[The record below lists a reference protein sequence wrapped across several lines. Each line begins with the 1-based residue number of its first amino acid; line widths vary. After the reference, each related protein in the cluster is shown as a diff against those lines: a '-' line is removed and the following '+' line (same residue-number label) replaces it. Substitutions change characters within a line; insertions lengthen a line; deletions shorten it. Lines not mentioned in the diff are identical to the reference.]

1 MFLPTILFNSQSWT
15 NLTKGDMEKLSATQ
29 MKFLKRILHAVSST
43 SNIVVLMELGVAP
56 IEQEIHIRQL
66 VFLHHILTR
75 DNEMFI
81 QQGCY
86 KYEKDEEILWDC
98 RDG

>member
-1 MFLPTILFNSQSWT
+1 
-15 NLTKGDMEKLSATQ
+15 MEKLSATQ

-56 IEQEIHIRQL
+56 IEQEIRIRQL

-75 DNEMFI
+75 DNKDPVKEMFI

-86 KYEKDEEILWDC
+86 KYEKN
-98 RDG
+98 